1 MDKEKYDAAHHNRF
15 MDAAIE
21 QALKAGKAGEV
32 PVGAVVA
39 GEDGEILASA
49 YNQSIRLSDPTAH
62 AEILALREAA
72 SYIKNYRLL
81 NTCLYVTIE
90 PCIMCMGAAIH
101 ARVSCVVFG
110 AADPAWG
117 AAGSIYNFAADSRLN
132 HHPEIVAGIREE
144 KCRGI
149 LVNFFAEKRMKKSLR
164 G

>member
-1 MDKEKYDAAHHNRF
+1 HHNRF

-21 QALKAGKAGEV
+21 QALKAAEAGEV
-32 PVGAVVA
+32 PVGAVLA
-39 GEDGEILASA
+39 GEGGEILACA

-72 SYIKNYRLL
+72 GRIKNYRLL

-90 PCIMCMGAAIH
+90 PCLMCMGAAIH

-110 AADPAWG
+110 AADPGWG
-117 AAGSIYNFAADSRLN
+117 AAGSIYNFAEDIRLN

-149 LVNFFAEKRMKKSLR
+149 IVDFFAGKRMKQSLQ
-164 G
+164 GSGEI